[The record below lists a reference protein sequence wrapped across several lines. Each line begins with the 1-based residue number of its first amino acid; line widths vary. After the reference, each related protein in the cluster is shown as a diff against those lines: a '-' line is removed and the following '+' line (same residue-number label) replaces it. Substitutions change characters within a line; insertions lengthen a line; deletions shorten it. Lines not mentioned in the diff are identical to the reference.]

1 MQAVSNIITDIVYV
15 ASPILYLS
23 TIQLSQQTR
32 WDLRVVFCLGLVV
45 TFCSVMKTTTLPTL
59 LNTKDPTWESTDLVI
74 WLSLELSVGILIA
87 ALPPLRKQFDAL
99 FRKMLPSTLGSRRK
113 TGSSGEN
120 ALPLYDVATE
130 HTIGSK
136 PIRIRSKSEEDDD
149 TDSER
154 RILSPRTSKGEITK
168 TVTHEVRSEDRNSVQ
183 VPERTHNMYG

>member
-1 MQAVSNIITDIVYV
+1 MLLPTLIFFS
-15 ASPILYLS
+15 
-23 TIQLSQQTR
+23 
-32 WDLRVVFCLGLVV
+32 V

-74 WLSLELSVGILIA
+74 WSSLELSVGILIA